1 MMMIDNQNRWQKDDK
16 DIQPKKVIRSR
27 LVATSQCFFYK
38 NKVYKNIEPDILDK
52 IKNIFVA
59 EN

>member
-1 MMMIDNQNRWQKDDK
+1 MVQAYT
-16 DIQPKKVIRSR
+16 
-27 LVATSQCFFYK
+27 LFLYK